1 MSVDRVQVVRA
12 MAKPTIAV
20 GASVG
25 DVRSI
30 DTRCRSV
37 NGTSSWCHSFDRSGR
52 IARSKEP
59 PKEPPG
65 HKDFYMAR
73 ESDQARI
80 AHHRPASGIETPR
93 FSGLAS
99 FMRLLV
105 LTPAEALGQVDIGLI
120 GIPFDGATTNR
131 PGARL
136 GPRGVREASTGTRAL
151 NAATGVAPYDLAACA
166 DLGDV
171 PVNPIDVAATA
182 RAIEAFHRPLV
193 EAGLVPLS
201 IGGDHFVT
209 YPVLRALGHGAAV
222 GLIHIDAHSDTDD
235 GQYGGTALTHGTPF
249 RRAIEDG
256 VLDPRRM
263 VQIGLRGSIDSAD
276 ELDWAIGQGV
286 RVIPMEAVLAR
297 GLPDVLAEARAVVG
311 DRRTYLSFDIDALD
325 PAYAPGTGTPEMGG
339 FTAREA
345 LQIVRG
351 LRGLD
356 FIGADVVEVA
366 PPLDPSGI
374 TALAGATLAFEILC
388 LLAEAVAE
396 RRARAD

>member
-1 MSVDRVQVVRA
+1 MPRDADSA
-12 MAKPTIAV
+12 
-20 GASVG
+20 
-25 DVRSI
+25 
-30 DTRCRSV
+30 
-37 NGTSSWCHSFDRSGR
+37 R
-52 IARSKEP
+52 IAR
-59 PKEPPG
+59 
-65 HKDFYMAR
+65 
-73 ESDQARI
+73 
-80 AHHRPASGIETPR
+80 HRPLSGMETPR
-93 FSGLAS
+93 FSGVAS
-99 FMRLLV
+99 FMRLPV
-105 LTPAEALGQVDIGLI
+105 LDPADALGEIDIGLI

-136 GPRGVREASTGTRAL
+136 GPRGVREASTGTRTR
-151 NAATGVAPYDLAACA
+151 NAATGIGPYDLAACA

-182 RAIEAFHRPLV
+182 RAIEAFYRPLA

-209 YPVLRALGHGAAV
+209 YPVLRALGRFEPV
-222 GLIHIDAHSDTDD
+222 GLLHIDAHSDTDD
-235 GQYGGTALTHGTPF
+235 SQYGGTFLTHGTPF

-263 VQIGLRGSIDSAD
+263 IQIGLRGSTDSAD
-276 ELDWAIGQGV
+276 ELDWAMGQGV
-286 RVIPMEAVLAR
+286 RIVPMEAVLAR
-297 GLPDVLAEARAVVG
+297 GLPDVLAEARAIVG
-311 DRRTYLSFDIDALD
+311 AARTYLSFDIDALD

-351 LRGLD
+351 LHGLD
-356 FIGADVVEVA
+356 LVGADVVEVA

-388 LLAEAVAE
+388 LLAQAVAARRE
-396 RRARAD
+396 RRD

>member
-1 MSVDRVQVVRA
+1 M
-12 MAKPTIAV
+12 
-20 GASVG
+20 
-25 DVRSI
+25 
-30 DTRCRSV
+30 
-37 NGTSSWCHSFDRSGR
+37 
-52 IARSKEP
+52 
-59 PKEPPG
+59 
-65 HKDFYMAR
+65 
-73 ESDQARI
+73 
-80 AHHRPASGIETPR
+80 ETPR

-99 FMRLLV
+99 FLRLPV
-105 LTPAEALGQVDIGLI
+105 LAPAEALSQIDIGLL

-136 GPRGVREASTGTRAL
+136 GPRGVREASTGTRAR

-182 RAIEAFHRPLV
+182 RIIETFYRPLAA
-193 EAGLVPLS
+193 AGIVPLS

-209 YPVLRALGHGAAV
+209 YPVLRALGHDAPL

-235 GQYGGTALTHGTPF
+235 GQYGGTRLTHGTPF

-263 VQIGLRGSIDSAD
+263 VQIGLRGSIDSAE
-276 ELDWAIGQGV
+276 ELDWAIARGV
-286 RVIPMEAVLAR
+286 RIIPMEAVLDR
-297 GLPDVLAEARAVVG
+297 GLPEVLAEARAIAG
-311 DRRTYLSFDIDALD
+311 RGRTYLSFDIDSLD

-351 LRGLD
+351 LAGLD
-356 FIGADVVEVA
+356 LVGADVVGVA
-366 PPLDPSGI
+366 PPLDPSGV

-388 LLAEAVAE
+388 LLAQAVDA
-396 RRARAD
+396 RRAAA

>member
-1 MSVDRVQVVRA
+1 MPSEADQE
-12 MAKPTIAV
+12 
-20 GASVG
+20 
-25 DVRSI
+25 
-30 DTRCRSV
+30 
-37 NGTSSWCHSFDRSGR
+37 R
-52 IARSKEP
+52 IAR
-59 PKEPPG
+59 
-65 HKDFYMAR
+65 Y
-73 ESDQARI
+73 
-80 AHHRPASGIETPR
+80 RPLSGMETPR

-99 FMRLLV
+99 FMRLPLV
-105 LTPAEALGQVDIGLI
+105 DPAQAPGRIDIGLV

-136 GPRGVREASTGTRAL
+136 GPRGVREASTGTRAI

-171 PVNPIDVAATA
+171 PVNPIDTAATA
-182 RAIEAFHRPLV
+182 RIIEAFYRPLA
-193 EAGLVPLS
+193 EAGIVPLS
-201 IGGDHFVT
+201 VGGDHFVT
-209 YPVLRALGHGAAV
+209 YPVLRALGRGEPV

-235 GQYGGTALTHGTPF
+235 GQYDGTRLTHGTPF

-276 ELDWAIGQGV
+276 ELDWAKGRGV
-286 RVIPMEAVLAR
+286 RVIPMEAVLGH
-297 GLPDVLAEARAVVG
+297 GLPEVLAEARAVVG
-311 DRRTYLSFDIDALD
+311 DGRTYLSFDIDALD

-351 LRGLD
+351 LRGIDL
-356 FIGADVVEVA
+356 IGADVVEVA
-366 PPLDPSGI
+366 PPLDPSGV

-388 LLAEAVAE
+388 LLAEAVAA
-396 RRARAD
+396 RRRRTPTDIFP

>member
-1 MSVDRVQVVRA
+1 VLD
-12 MAKPTIAV
+12 
-20 GASVG
+20 
-25 DVRSI
+25 
-30 DTRCRSV
+30 
-37 NGTSSWCHSFDRSGR
+37 
-52 IARSKEP
+52 
-59 PKEPPG
+59 
-65 HKDFYMAR
+65 
-73 ESDQARI
+73 
-80 AHHRPASGIETPR
+80 PAD
-93 FSGLAS
+93 
-99 FMRLLV
+99 
-105 LTPAEALGQVDIGLI
+105 ALGEVDIGLI

-136 GPRGVREASTGTRAL
+136 GPRGVREASTGTRTR
-151 NAATGVAPYDLAACA
+151 NAATGIVPYDLAACA

-182 RAIEAFHRPLV
+182 RAIAAFYRPLA

-209 YPVLRALGHGAAV
+209 YPVLRALGRFEPM

-235 GQYGGTALTHGTPF
+235 SQYGGRFLTHGTPF

-263 VQIGLRGSIDSAD
+263 IQIGLRGSTDSAD
-276 ELDWAIGQGV
+276 ELDWAMGQGV
-286 RVIPMEAVLAR
+286 RIVPMEAVLAR
-297 GLPDVLAEARAVVG
+297 GLPDVLAEARAIVG
-311 DRRTYLSFDIDALD
+311 AARTYLSFDIDALD

-351 LRGLD
+351 LHGLD
-356 FIGADVVEVA
+356 LVGADVVEVA

-388 LLAEAVAE
+388 LLAQAVAARRE
-396 RRARAD
+396 RRD